1 MPDNFRKFDNSK
13 SLGFQRR
20 GKDEER
26 PNRSKGIQCHEC
38 EGYGHIKAEC
48 PTFLKKQKKGMVVTW
63 SDDDSEDEGED
74 VTANVVKT
82 FTVKQ
87 DVEGNSSD
95 EKMTDE
101 DLADTYKLMHT
112 KWKEFCVICEK

>member
-74 VTANVVKT
+74 VTANV
-82 FTVKQ
+82 
-87 DVEGNSSD
+87 EGNSSD
-95 EKMTDE
+95 EEMTDE
-101 DLADTYKLMHT
+101 DSRYLQTHVHKM
-112 KWKEFCVICEK
+112 EGVVCNM